1 MTGRLTVS
9 YLKPTPIDKPVELR
23 ATITEWTVKKTTL
36 KCTMYS
42 DGVATA
48 EGEVI
53 AIRVPSEWRN

>member
-1 MTGRLTVS
+1 M
-9 YLKPTPIDKPVELR
+9 IDKPVELR
-23 ATITEWTVKKTTL
+23 AMITEWTEKKTTL

-53 AIRVPSEWRN
+53 AIRVPSEWCN